1 MRPQFMLGHS
11 AERLLAREAAERRA
25 SLGAPP
31 SQDVTPE
38 PMSTAVAVMPS
49 RGAAG
54 VKRGSDQKRT
64 QLSERL
70 SENRRARVRRCLEGG
85 CGETKATAMRCV
97 GVEGVRCT
105 STLHG
110 VSCVQL
116 PRGLQRRV
124 TLSAESAAP

>member
-54 VKRGSDQKRT
+54 VKRGSDQKRA

-85 CGETKATAMRCV
+85 CG
-97 GVEGVRCT
+97 
-105 STLHG
+105 
-110 VSCVQL
+110 
-116 PRGLQRRV
+116 
-124 TLSAESAAP
+124 